1 MKPERIVFI
10 ALLALMTMN
19 SGCAGIKGR
28 TPPLPATLS
37 DKQRSLDEALEQLRT
52 GKEQQA
58 RNLLEKVVEGAPS
71 AGVTDEALFRL
82 ALLSLREDGVKGL
95 QRSQALLE
103 RLVDRYPASLW
114 TKQSAPL
121 LSHLTEARIL
131 RNQQR
136 ELKSLRQQNLS
147 LSRDNRE
154 MRQSLEQ
161 LKQLDLELEQRIK
174 R

>member
-1 MKPERIVFI
+1 MKPERIVFLV
-10 ALLALMTMN
+10 LLGLMTMN
-19 SGCAGIKGR
+19 AGCAGIKKR
-28 TPPLPATLS
+28 TPPLPAALS
-37 DKQRSLDEALEQLRT
+37 DQQRSLDEALEQLRT
-52 GKEQQA
+52 GQEQQA

-71 AGVTDEALFRL
+71 ADVTDEALFRL

-103 RLVDRYPASLW
+103 RLADRYPASLW

-131 RNQQR
+131 RNRQR

>member
-1 MKPERIVFI
+1 MKPEHLVYIV
-10 ALLALMTMN
+10 LVSLVTMN
-19 SGCAGIKGR
+19 AGCAGIKGSMPR
-28 TPPLPATLS
+28 FLELS
-37 DKQRSLDEALEQLRT
+37 GQQRSLTGSLDQLRA

-58 RNLLEKVVEGAPS
+58 RDLLEKVVDGAPT

-82 ALLSLREDGVKGL
+82 ALLSLKEEGGKGL
-95 QRSQALLE
+95 QRAQALLE
-103 RLVDRYPASLW
+103 RLADKYPDSIW
-114 TKQSAPL
+114 TRQSAPL
-121 LSHLTEARIL
+121 LSHLAEDRVL

-136 ELKSLRQQNLS
+136 ELKSLREQNLS

-154 MRQSLEQ
+154 LRQSLEQ

>member
-1 MKPERIVFI
+1 MKSEHVVYI
-10 ALLALMTMN
+10 ALLALVTMN
-19 SGCAGIKGR
+19 AGCAGLEGR
-28 TPPLPATLS
+28 MPRFLAFSEQERTLTGA
-37 DKQRSLDEALEQLRT
+37 LDQLRA

-58 RNLLEKVVEGAPS
+58 RDLLEKVVNGAPA

-82 ALLSLREDGVKGL
+82 ALLSLKEDGGKGL
-95 QRSQALLE
+95 LRAQTLLE
-103 RLVDRYPASLW
+103 RLADKYPGSLW

-121 LSHLTEARIL
+121 LSHLAEARIL
-131 RNQQR
+131 RNRQR
-136 ELKSLRQQNLS
+136 ELKSLREHNLS

-154 MRQSLEQ
+154 LRQSLEQ